1 MTQELFF
8 LNQEGFYTIFIINK
22 FKHKNI
28 KYIKEFLYYII
39 SLKFPQSE
47 GLSDFLFFSQS
58 ILWMKS
64 YEDIINEIFRIFD
77 GLFQTIPD
85 LLLSIQNYIE
95 NKIVDYSNEKN
106 NEEYKKIINE
116 PFYLLIEAILITI
129 HSSFNEISELNEE
142 KTHIFQTLKSTLQ
155 VIFQIKNSLKIVIR
169 SIYLLSQIVKISEG
183 LKLIKQRSF
192 EKINQ
197 FIIFIYFFFEI
208 LNHYSLIFS
217 NDVNICLEKYFDFLF
232 EKDFK
237 TLENSLIGYSKGIEE
252 LIDMLNKKKRKIYKN
267 ELKEPENFI
276 NQLEEIIEFSKKEN
290 KLLLFRNHL
299 ERNN

>member
-8 LNQEGFYTIFIINK
+8 LIQEVVYTIFIINK

-28 KYIKEFLYYII
+28 KHIKEFLHYII

-47 GLSDFLFFSQS
+47 DLSDFLFFSQS
-58 ILWMKS
+58 ILWIKN
-64 YEDIINEIFRIFD
+64 YEDIINEILRIFD
-77 GLFQTIPD
+77 ELFQTIPD

-142 KTHIFQTLKSTLQ
+142 KTQQFFQTLKSTLQ
-155 VIFQIKNSLKIVIR
+155 VIFQIRNSLKIVIR

-183 LKLIKQRSF
+183 LKLINQRSF
-192 EKINQ
+192 EKLNQ
-197 FIIFIYFFFEI
+197 FINFISNQITYNKNKQFEE
-208 LNHYSLIFS
+208 S
-217 NDVNICLEKYFDFLF
+217 EK
-232 EKDFK
+232 
-237 TLENSLIGYSKGIEE
+237 E
-252 LIDMLNKKKRKIYKN
+252 LKN
-267 ELKEPENFI
+267 EYEFIKTTFPNDYPNIIVDIYLDKYRQIPDKNFI
-276 NQLEEIIEFSKKEN
+276 
-290 KLLLFRNHL
+290 
-299 ERNN
+299 